1 MIGFWKRGVDMNAI
15 LYAIATWVLLQLL
28 FVWFCAR
35 LAAVRELDVK
45 DYLELQS
52 RLRHIGVHIDAHE
65 PSSDEPSSL
74 PSPSGPMRRSVPP
87 AGVARA

>member
-1 MIGFWKRGVDMNAI
+1 MCTAAMIGFCKRGVNMTAI

-45 DYLELQS
+45 DYLELQACL
-52 RLRHIGVHIDAHE
+52 LRSGLEVSAHE
-65 PSSDEPSSL
+65 SQQQSLTVVPSRHHL
-74 PSPSGPMRRSVPP
+74 PP